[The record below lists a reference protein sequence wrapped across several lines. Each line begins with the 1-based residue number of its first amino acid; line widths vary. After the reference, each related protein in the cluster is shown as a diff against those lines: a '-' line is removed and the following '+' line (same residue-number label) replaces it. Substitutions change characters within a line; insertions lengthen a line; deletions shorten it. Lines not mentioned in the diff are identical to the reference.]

1 MSGNDY
7 RIAVVERTLDLLEVL
22 AEASTPLGVSDLAR
36 SIGATKSAVFRLLVN
51 LERRG
56 YVSRDPISSK
66 YQLGGELVRLGQR
79 ALESSDVRA
88 QARSVL
94 VALHDRFNETV
105 NLATYTDA
113 LVTYVDMIE
122 SDQGLR
128 MAARVGVTEQMH
140 STSLGKAILS
150 VLPTDELERVLAR
163 PLPRQTERTITDP
176 EQLRVEL
183 EAIRRVGFAEDRGE
197 NEVGARCFGS
207 PIFDHRGRVV
217 AAVSVASPES
227 RVDDARGVLISQ
239 AVRDAAAEI
248 TRRLGGRWPIE
259 RGWAESPDGIDS
271 DVEAPVAG
279 FGATGDTTGG

>member
-79 ALESSDVRA
+79 ALESSDVRSR
-88 QARSVL
+88 ARSVL
-94 VALHDRFNETV
+94 VSLHARFNETV
-105 NLATYTDA
+105 NLGAYADS

-128 MAARVGVTEQMH
+128 MAARVGVTEHMH

-150 VLPTDELERVLAR
+150 FLAPDDLDRILAR
-163 PLPRQTERTITDP
+163 PLVRQTERTITDP

-183 EAIRRVGFAEDRGE
+183 ETIRQVGFAQDRGE
-197 NEVGARCFGS
+197 NEDGARCFGA

-227 RVDDARGVLISQ
+227 RVNDERGLLISQ

-248 TRRLGGRWPIE
+248 TARLGGRWPIE
-259 RGWAESPDGIDS
+259 RDWSASLAEFDNDGES
-271 DVEAPVAG
+271 RAPMA
-279 FGATGDTTGG
+279 AT